1 MVMVQYG
8 DGDGRMFYS
17 NYGQAWVTQSYEAE
31 GAAELLYQW
40 ILAAASIRINTATR
54 GIHLSQI

>member
-31 GAAELLYQW
+31 GAAELLYQ
-40 ILAAASIRINTATR
+40 
-54 GIHLSQI
+54 